1 MKNRI
6 IPFLAMFFG
15 SLCFGLLF
23 IVIFMNSTDVNCV
36 RQANET
42 YTCHFKT
49 LFFGK
54 VQVRE
59 REVENITDIVKER
72 DSCDDGCSYRAE
84 FVTSNGRQEP
94 LSVVYT
100 DEGPVL
106 EQVNTIGSQMH
117 SGAEQIDYRSDPPW
131 WVLYLV
137 GGLTV
142 MSMLLSPLMFLSGKN
157 DKKAAARSP
166 NRLG

>member
-6 IPFLAMFFG
+6 IPFLAMFVG

-23 IVIFMNSTDVNCV
+23 IVIFMNSTDINCS

-42 YTCHFKT
+42 YTCNFKT
-49 LFFGK
+49 LFFGR
-54 VQVRE
+54 VQIRE
-59 REVENITDIVKER
+59 RQVDGIVDIIKER
-72 DSCDDGCSYRAE
+72 DSCSDGCGYRAE
-84 FVTSNGRQEP
+84 FVTSSGEQEP
-94 LSVVYT
+94 LSSVWT

-106 EQVNTIGSQMH
+106 EQVNTIGSQMDA
-117 SGAEQIDYRSDPPW
+117 GAEEITYHKDPPW

-142 MSMLLSPLMFLSGKN
+142 MSMLLSPLVLLKRKG
-157 DKKAAARSP
+157 R
-166 NRLG
+166 

>member
-6 IPFLAMFFG
+6 LPFLAMFFG

-23 IVIFMNSTDVNCV
+23 IVIFMNARDISCD
-36 RQANET
+36 RQADQT
-42 YTCHFKT
+42 YTCQFKT

-54 VQVRE
+54 IQISE
-59 REVENITDIVKER
+59 REVEGIVDIVKER

-84 FVTSNGRQEP
+84 FVTNTGKREP
-94 LSVVYT
+94 LSVVWT

-106 EQVNTIGSQMH
+106 EQVNAIGSQID
-117 SGAEQIDYRSDPPW
+117 SGVEHIIHHTDPPW

-137 GGLTV
+137 GGLTA
-142 MSMLLSPLMFLSGKN
+142 MGMLLSPLVFKRN
-157 DKKAAARSP
+157 
-166 NRLG
+166 